1 MNLMEE
7 NPYKENKAQKNKTL
21 LIVVVVL
28 IVILLIAAG
37 IVWVFAQKLAAER
50 LKVYIDGVGKS
61 VASDLFIIQD
71 GEVYTSVKDIAD
83 YVGYKEY
90 NGEYKQYTEDT
101 TKCYVTNSKELV
113 TIASGSKTI
122 RKYNLLSD
130 PSGNESQ
137 SFNIGEEVIAKGNDL
152 YINQEGLQKTFNL
165 RIGYTTKNNTIN
177 IATLP
182 YLVSYYNKQI
192 KTSANSKDAG
202 NFTDSVIFNNEKA
215 ILYNFI
221 IVKDS
226 STSLYG
232 MASLSNP
239 DTLIISARYKQIE
252 FIEGINDFIVTTSDG
267 KVGILGNDAVTKVK
281 PAYDQIK
288 EIDKDEGLYLVTSNQ
303 KQGVINQNGKIIV
316 YQDYEQIGL
325 DSTYTGDT
333 NVTNRYLLYGNCIP
347 VESNKKWGLFDKNG
361 NKLLACDYDAIG
373 CSTTNSTDKNT
384 NGIVLIPAL
393 NAIVV
398 AKDTTLNN
406 AKVRKYGLVD
416 SSGQAITQLSLDNA
430 YATTVEGTTTYYMT
444 YQSQAIDIVNYILEQ
459 RAKQKEQTAG
469 NTTISN
475 TTISNTTINNTTM

>member
-1 MNLMEE
+1 M
-7 NPYKENKAQKNKTL
+7 
-21 LIVVVVL
+21 
-28 IVILLIAAG
+28 
-37 IVWVFAQKLAAER
+37 
-50 LKVYIDGVGKS
+50 
-61 VASDLFIIQD
+61 
-71 GEVYTSVKDIAD
+71 
-83 YVGYKEY
+83 
-90 NGEYKQYTEDT
+90 
-101 TKCYVTNSKELV
+101 
-113 TIASGSKTI
+113 
-122 RKYNLLSD
+122 
-130 PSGNESQ
+130 
-137 SFNIGEEVIAKGNDL
+137 
-152 YINQEGLQKTFNL
+152 
-165 RIGYTTKNNTIN
+165 
-177 IATLP
+177 
-182 YLVSYYNKQI
+182 
-192 KTSANSKDAG
+192 
-202 NFTDSVIFNNEKA
+202 
-215 ILYNFI
+215 
-221 IVKDS
+221 
-226 STSLYG
+226 
-232 MASLSNP
+232 
-239 DTLIISARYKQIE
+239 
-252 FIEGINDFIVTTSDG
+252 
-267 KVGILGNDAVTKVK
+267 
-281 PAYDQIK
+281 
-288 EIDKDEGLYLVTSNQ
+288 VTSNQ

-475 TTISNTTINNTTM
+475 TTISNTTVNNTTM